1 MKIPAVLLRGFV
13 ALALLAAG
21 WAVAHEGHRKAQ
33 GAAAEA
39 NAFARGMNEAMTRMM
54 NGMHRPGN
62 GDPDRDFLTMMIP
75 HHQGAVDMAR
85 LVLVHG
91 RDPLT
96 RQLADHILATQA
108 IEIEAMRRRIHA
120 LASSPRGSEYPTL
133 GGTRGEADPRR

>member
-62 GDPDRDFLTMMIP
+62 GVSGFSTC
-75 HHQGAVDMAR
+75 GTA
-85 LVLVHG
+85 G
-91 RDPLT
+91 C
-96 RQLADHILATQA
+96 RQ
-108 IEIEAMRRRIHA
+108 
-120 LASSPRGSEYPTL
+120 P
-133 GGTRGEADPRR
+133 GG